1 MSNIRHD
8 KLTGKDYTYHNIP
21 VDKKGHLTAVQCS
34 KGFYKIFSE
43 NHNNPD
49 ASWYQGRF
57 IGDSWAVFKWVKTGE
72 KSGFY
77 QQVSPWYSRFGNAVR
92 KLTTVTK
99 EEA

>member
-8 KLTGKDYTYHNIP
+8 ILTDKEYTYHNIP

-43 NHNNPD
+43 NHSHPED
-49 ASWYQGRF
+49 SWYDGRF
-57 IGDSWAVFKWVKTGE
+57 IGDRYAVFKWVNTTP
-72 KSGFY
+72 SQGFY
-77 QQVSPWYSRFGNAVR
+77 QQVTPWYYRFGNAVR
-92 KLTTVTK
+92 KLITVTK

>member
-43 NHNNPD
+43 NHSHPED
-49 ASWYQGRF
+49 SWYDGRF
-57 IGDSWAVFKWVKTGE
+57 IGDRYAVFKWVNTTP
-72 KSGFY
+72 SQGFY
-77 QQVSPWYSRFGNAVR
+77 QQVTPWYSRFGNAVR
-92 KLTTVTK
+92 KLIAITK